1 MGVCENHIIFG
12 LVFHFHPPWAIFSF
26 HNPVALVCGGYVMRW
41 YVVALSCGLP
51 PRPPESYR
59 LCTPSIATLSNFEIP
74 SSQFHHISFTIQL
87 SRFQTVTREFQNP
100 ISKYNREISDC
111 NCQISTYPDPCI
123 SMPATDG
130 GRNCIW
136 SPFRK
141 PSCLPGPGETTMR
154 RAIDGQGSGG
164 SCYSKHGMVYNYQNI
179 DFMWAAGKLWSIP
192 KLVWP
197 IDQQPIFWSWPS
209 VLLLLSYFCWFP
221 SGKRT

>member
-1 MGVCENHIIFG
+1 MKPKHATPVLLRNCSLATHRIWKRILRNCPNRGDSHVGGVG
-12 LVFHFHPPWAIFSF
+12 LGWEVGRTNVHVW
-26 HNPVALVCGGYVMRW
+26 
-41 YVVALSCGLP
+41 
-51 PRPPESYR
+51 

-74 SSQFHHISFTIQL
+74 SSQFHNISFTIQL

-111 NCQISTYPDPCI
+111 DCQISTYPDLCI

-154 RAIDGQGSGG
+154 RAIGG
-164 SCYSKHGMVYNYQNI
+164 HATPNMEWFTTTKTLTLCG
-179 DFMWAAGKLWSIP
+179 
-192 KLVWP
+192 
-197 IDQQPIFWSWPS
+197 
-209 VLLLLSYFCWFP
+209 LLGNRDPYLNWFGP
-221 SGKRT
+221 